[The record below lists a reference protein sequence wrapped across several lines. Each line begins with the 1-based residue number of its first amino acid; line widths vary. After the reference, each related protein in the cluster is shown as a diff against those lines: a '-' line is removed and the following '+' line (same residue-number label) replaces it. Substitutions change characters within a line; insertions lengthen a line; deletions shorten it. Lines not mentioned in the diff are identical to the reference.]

1 MTETE
6 KYDIAASKFVGDNV
20 TAKEIKAGKPLSIF
34 NEHRANEG
42 MWIAFQTRVPEV
54 TEGVYTCKCGC
65 KKIYVVKEQRRG
77 GDEAMTF
84 FAYCT
89 KPSCK
94 KVWVI

>member
-1 MTETE
+1 ME
-6 KYDIAASKFVGDNV
+6 KYDIASSKLIGDNT
-20 TAKEIKAGKPLSIF
+20 TAKEIKQGKPLSIF
-34 NEHRANEG
+34 DEYRANEG

-84 FAYCT
+84 FASCT
-89 KPSCK
+89 REGCK
-94 KVWVI
+94 RIWIV